1 MNINNIGKFS
11 YLKLFLCPSPY
22 ETISCLALTNES
34 HLEDVELL
42 KQRDGKPQLLIST
55 YMEEQLVKL
64 DKIGKSNDVSKM

>member
-55 YMEEQLVKL
+55 
-64 DKIGKSNDVSKM
+64 

>member
-22 ETISCLALTNES
+22 ES

-64 DKIGKSNDVSKM
+64 DKIEKSNDVSKM